1 MLAFQS
7 VPMWRLT
14 ELIVRPRVDRSLP
27 PCGFPYQALVVFGK
41 GHYAWRCALSLCGRN
56 YDNTAALYNS
66 DTAVRRSQID
76 ANGFTHITQ
85 LLSASECVHP
95 AHIID
100 AAQAQ
105 AHPAHSVQ
113 IHVELLRVLLITLG
127 SILILL
133 KYLAVLHAVGVKLNG
148 AADVIYRVDG
158 IPKAVVGKRT
168 EIIPS
173 GVSVCAD
180 NLAED
185 QNGLLI
191 LLVLDRGNSLPDLRR
206 VSGLNLWN
214 ENPVRLRIVIFKI
227 KSETK
232 EVVKAA

>member
-1 MLAFQS
+1 M
-7 VPMWRLT
+7 
-14 ELIVRPRVDRSLP
+14 EL
-27 PCGFPYQALVVFGK
+27 
-41 GHYAWRCALSLCGRN
+41 LSL
-56 YDNTAALYNS
+56 
-66 DTAVRRSQID
+66 
-76 ANGFTHITQ
+76 
-85 LLSASECVHP
+85 
-95 AHIID
+95 
-100 AAQAQ
+100 
-105 AHPAHSVQ
+105 
-113 IHVELLRVLLITLG
+113 LLITLG
-127 SILILL
+127 GILILL
-133 KYLAVLHAVGVKLNG
+133 KYLAVLHAVGVELNG

-180 NLAED
+180 NPAED

-227 KSETK
+227 KSVAK
-232 EVVKAA
+232 EVIKAA